1 VVDWFLQLDDAEI
14 DTSLASLSCAFPQGY
29 RRLPVLRPREPLE
42 IVPAQT
48 IAETIPRADA
58 PSPSALP
65 AEMLPSSPA
74 VQHPIPNIE
83 ALLRDKTHIYTPM
96 FRDMAHLCQTKSL
109 YQQYND
115 NKEDRNAK
123 HRTNVPGTAL
133 ASSDWA
139 TRVIKVGEIFNAL
152 VDFTDIHDKGKK
164 VKDPVLNVEVEV
176 KEKNTAV
183 RRVMSS
189 SNLELQLLA
198 WDIFVSA
205 R

>member
-1 VVDWFLQLDDAEI
+1 MTDWFLQLEDAEI

-29 RRLPVLRPREPLE
+29 QRLPVLRAREPLQF
-42 IVPAQT
+42 VQAQT
-48 IAETIPRADA
+48 IAETIPKAG
-58 PSPSALP
+58 SPSSSVLP
-65 AEMLPSSPA
+65 AAMLPLSPA
-74 VQHPIPNIE
+74 LQHPIPNIE
-83 ALLRDKTHIYTPM
+83 FLLGEKNHIYTPM
-96 FRDMAHLCQTKSL
+96 FRDIAHLRQMKAL

-115 NKEDRNAK
+115 NKDDKNVK
-123 HRTNVPGTAL
+123 HRTNVPDTAL

-139 TRVIKVGEIFNAL
+139 TRVTKVGEIFTSL
-152 VDFTDIHDKGKK
+152 VDFSDIHDKGKM
-164 VKDPVLNVEVEV
+164 VLDPLLNVEVEV

-183 RRVMSS
+183 RRVMNS